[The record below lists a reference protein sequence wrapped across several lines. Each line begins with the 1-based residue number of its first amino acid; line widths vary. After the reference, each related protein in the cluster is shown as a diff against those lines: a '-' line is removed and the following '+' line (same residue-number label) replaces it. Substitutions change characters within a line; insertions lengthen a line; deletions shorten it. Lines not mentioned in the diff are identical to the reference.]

1 MHNRKNYA
9 AESEAIMCQ
18 LLGMNCATPTD
29 ITFSFRG
36 FSQRAGITS
45 DHCDGFGIAFF
56 EDKACRLFVDNQS
69 AVESPIAEL
78 IRNYPIKSRN
88 VIAHIRKATQG
99 KINLENSHPFSR
111 ELWGRQWI
119 FAHNGDLHDFN
130 PHLSGRFSPVGNT
143 DSELAFC
150 YLLEQFVLRFGYHEP
165 SLEQIFELLVEISP
179 QIAEHGT
186 FNFCLSNGQALF
198 AYNITKLHWLVREYP
213 FKPAQLIDLDVEVDF
228 SQVTTPE
235 DRVAVITTEPL
246 TQNETWSAFKPGE
259 MILFKD
265 GQPIQ
270 HKITVVER
278 LEREEV
284 NPSLKRITRADQ
296 Y

>member
-1 MHNRKNYA
+1 
-9 AESEAIMCQ
+9 MCQ

-45 DHCDGFGIAFF
+45 DHSDGFGIAFF

-78 IRNYPIKSRN
+78 VRNYPIKSRN

-119 FAHNGDLHDFN
+119 FAHNGDLHDFH
-130 PHLSGRFSPVGNT
+130 PSLTGRFSPVGNT
-143 DSELAFC
+143 DSERAFC
-150 YLLEQFVLRFGYHEP
+150 FVLDQLVERFGYEEP
-165 SLEQIFELLVEISP
+165 SLDDIFDVLLELSP
-179 QIAEHGT
+179 KIAEHGT

-198 AYNITKLHWLVREYP
+198 TYAITKLHWVVREYP

-235 DRVAVITTEPL
+235 DCVAVITTEPL
-246 TQNETWSAFKPGE
+246 TQNEQWTAYLPGE
-259 MILFKD
+259 MILFQH
-265 GQPIQ
+265 GQPIR
-270 HKITVVER
+270 HAHTEVER
-278 LEREEV
+278 LKREALD
-284 NPSLKRITRADQ
+284 PSLRRVSIADQ
-296 Y
+296 H

>member
-1 MHNRKNYA
+1 
-9 AESEAIMCQ
+9 MCQ

-29 ITFSFRG
+29 VTFSFRG

-130 PHLSGRFSPVGNT
+130 PTLSGRFTPVGNT
-143 DSELAFC
+143 DSERAFC
-150 YLLEQFVLRFGYHEP
+150 YLLDQLVLKFGYHEP
-165 SLEQIFELLVEISP
+165 KLDQVFDLLAEVSP
-179 QIAEHGT
+179 KIAEHGT

-198 AYNITKLHWLVREYP
+198 TYAITKLHWLVREYP

-246 TQNETWSAFKPGE
+246 TQNETWTAFVPGE
-259 MILFKD
+259 MILFQD
-265 GQPIQ
+265 GRPVRKQQ
-270 HKITVVER
+270 THVER
-278 LEREEV
+278 LERERL
-284 NPSLKRITRADQ
+284 NPALKRITKADQ

>member
-1 MHNRKNYA
+1 
-9 AESEAIMCQ
+9 MCQ

-45 DHCDGFGIAFF
+45 DHSDGFGIAFF

-69 AVESPIAEL
+69 AIESPIAEL

-99 KINLENSHPFSR
+99 KITLENSHPFIR

-119 FAHNGDLHDFN
+119 FAHNGDLHDFH
-130 PHLSGRFSPVGNT
+130 PRLSGQFTPVGNT

-150 YLLEQFVLRFGYHEP
+150 YLLEHLVQKFGYVEP
-165 SLEQIFELLVEISP
+165 SIQDIFHSLEEISP
-179 QIAEHGT
+179 SIAEYGT
-186 FNFCLSNGQALF
+186 FNFCFSNGQALF
-198 AYNITKLHWLVREYP
+198 SYATTKLHWIVREYP
-213 FKPAQLIDLDVEVDF
+213 FQPARLIDIDVEVDF

-246 TQNETWSAFKPGE
+246 TDNEEWFAYNPGE
-259 MILFKD
+259 MILFQD
-265 GQPIQ
+265 GKPTLRS
-270 HKITVVER
+270 ITHVAR
-278 LEREEV
+278 LEREAKD
-284 NPSLKRITRADQ
+284 PSLKRVTRADL

>member
-1 MHNRKNYA
+1 
-9 AESEAIMCQ
+9 MCQ

-130 PHLSGRFSPVGNT
+130 PHLNGRFTPVGNT
-143 DSELAFC
+143 DSERAFC
-150 YLLEQFVLRFGYHEP
+150 YLLEQLVLRFGYNEP
-165 SLEQIFELLVEISP
+165 SLEQVFELLVEISP
-179 QIAEHGT
+179 SIAEHGT

-213 FKPAQLIDLDVEVDF
+213 FKPAQLIDIDVEVDF
-228 SQVTTPE
+228 SQVTTSE

-246 TQNETWSAFKPGE
+246 TQNETWLAFNPGE

-265 GQPIQ
+265 GQPIKKQ
-270 HKITVVER
+270 ITFIQR
-278 LEREEV
+278 LERERI
-284 NPSLKRITRADQ
+284 NPELKRITKADQ

>member
-1 MHNRKNYA
+1 MK
-9 AESEAIMCQ
+9 IMCQ

-45 DHCDGFGIAFF
+45 DHSDGFGIAFF

-78 IRNYPIKSRN
+78 VRNYPIKSRN

-119 FAHNGDLHDFN
+119 FAHNGDLKDFI
-130 PHLSGRFSPVGNT
+130 PELSGRFTPVGNT
-143 DSELAFC
+143 DSERAFC
-150 YLLEQFVLRFGYHEP
+150 YLLDQLVKRFGYDEP
-165 SLEQIFELLVEISP
+165 KLDQVFDLLAEISP
-179 QIAEHGT
+179 SIAEHGT

-198 AYNITKLHWLVREYP
+198 TYATTKLHWLVREYP
-213 FKPAQLIDLDVEVDF
+213 FKPAQLIDIEVEVDF

-246 TQNETWSAFKPGE
+246 TQNEEWTAFQEGE
-259 MILFKD
+259 MILFRD
-265 GQPIQ
+265 GAKYQSQ
-270 HKITVVER
+270 LTHVAR
-278 LEREEV
+278 LERERLD
-284 NPSLKRITRADQ
+284 PSLKRVTKADL

>member
-1 MHNRKNYA
+1 
-9 AESEAIMCQ
+9 MCQ

-29 ITFSFRG
+29 VTFSFRG

-78 IRNYPIKSRN
+78 VRNYPIKSRN

-119 FAHNGDLHDFN
+119 FAHNGDLHGFN
-130 PHLSGRFSPVGNT
+130 PTLSGRFTPVGNT
-143 DSELAFC
+143 DSERAFC
-150 YLLEQFVLRFGYHEP
+150 FLLDQLVLKFGYHEP
-165 SLEQIFELLVEISP
+165 KLDQIFDLLAEVSP
-179 QIAEHGT
+179 KIAEHGT

-198 AYNITKLHWLVREYP
+198 TYAITKLHWLVREYP

-246 TQNETWSAFKPGE
+246 TQNEVWTAFEPGE
-259 MILFKD
+259 MILFQD
-265 GQPIQ
+265 GRPIRKQ
-270 HKITVVER
+270 LTYIER
-278 LEREEV
+278 LERERL
-284 NPSLKRITRADQ
+284 NPELKRITKADQ

>member
-1 MHNRKNYA
+1 
-9 AESEAIMCQ
+9 MCQ

-119 FAHNGDLHDFN
+119 FAHNGDLHDFD
-130 PHLSGRFSPVGNT
+130 PVLSGRFTPVGNT
-143 DSELAFC
+143 DSERAFC
-150 YLLEQFVLRFGYHEP
+150 YLLDQLVNKFGYTEP
-165 SLEQIFELLVEISP
+165 SLDQVFDLLTDVSP
-179 QIAEHGT
+179 RIAEHGT

-198 AYNITKLHWLVREYP
+198 
-213 FKPAQLIDLDVEVDF
+213 
-228 SQVTTPE
+228 S
-235 DRVAVITTEPL
+235 
-246 TQNETWSAFKPGE
+246 
-259 MILFKD
+259 
-265 GQPIQ
+265 
-270 HKITVVER
+270 
-278 LEREEV
+278 
-284 NPSLKRITRADQ
+284 
-296 Y
+296 

>member
-1 MHNRKNYA
+1 MK
-9 AESEAIMCQ
+9 IMCQ

-45 DHCDGFGIAFF
+45 DHSDGFGIAFF

-78 IRNYPIKSRN
+78 VRNYPIKSRN

-99 KINLENSHPFSR
+99 KIHLENSHPFSR

-119 FAHNGDLHDFN
+119 FAHNGDLKDFL
-130 PHLSGRFSPVGNT
+130 PELSGRFTPVGNT
-143 DSELAFC
+143 DSERAFC
-150 YLLEQFVLRFGYHEP
+150 YLLDQLVKCFGYDEP
-165 SLEQIFELLVEISP
+165 KLDQVFDLLADISP
-179 QIAEHGT
+179 SIAEHGT

-198 AYNITKLHWLVREYP
+198 TYATTKLHWLVREYP
-213 FKPAQLIDLDVEVDF
+213 FKPAQLIDIEVEVDF

-246 TQNETWSAFKPGE
+246 TQNEEWTAFQEGE
-259 MILFKD
+259 MILFRD
-265 GQPIQ
+265 GAKYRSQLT
-270 HKITVVER
+270 HVAR
-278 LEREEV
+278 LERERLD
-284 NPSLKRITRADQ
+284 PSLKRVTKADL

>member
-1 MHNRKNYA
+1 
-9 AESEAIMCQ
+9 MCQ

-78 IRNYPIKSRN
+78 IRNYSIKSRN

-99 KINLENSHPFSR
+99 KITLENSHPFVR

-119 FAHNGDLHDFN
+119 FAHNGDLHGFE
-130 PHLSGRFSPVGNT
+130 PTLSGRFTPIGNT
-143 DSELAFC
+143 DSERSFC
-150 YLLEQFVLRFGYHEP
+150 YLLDQLVQKFGYEEP
-165 SLEQIFELLVEISP
+165 SLDQIFDLLLEVSP
-179 QIAEHGT
+179 KIAEHGT
-186 FNFCLSNGQALF
+186 FNFCLSNGKALF
-198 AYNITKLHWLVREYP
+198 SYAVTKLHWLVREYP
-213 FKPAQLIDLDVEVDF
+213 FQPAQLVDLDVEVDF
-228 SQVTTPE
+228 SQHTTSE

-246 TQNETWSAFKPGE
+246 TQNENWIAYKPGE
-259 MILFKD
+259 MILFQH
-265 GQPIQ
+265 GQPIRKEST
-270 HKITVVER
+270 HIER
-278 LEREEV
+278 LERERL
-284 NPSLKRITRADQ
+284 NPELKRITKADQ

>member
-1 MHNRKNYA
+1 
-9 AESEAIMCQ
+9 MCQ

-45 DHCDGFGIAFF
+45 DHADGFGIAFF

-78 IRNYPIKSRN
+78 VRNYPIKSRN

-119 FAHNGDLHDFN
+119 FAHNGDLHEYF
-130 PHLSGRFSPVGNT
+130 PVLSGRFTPVGNT
-143 DSELAFC
+143 DSERAFC
-150 YLLEQFVLRFGYHEP
+150 YLLDQLVKRFGYDEP
-165 SLEQIFELLVEISP
+165 SLDQVFELLAEVSP
-179 QIAEHGT
+179 AIAEHGT

-198 AYNITKLHWLVREYP
+198 SYAITKLHWLVREYP
-213 FKPAQLIDLDVEVDF
+213 FRPAQLIDIDVEVDF
-228 SQVTTPE
+228 SQVTTPN

-246 TQNETWSAFKPGE
+246 TQNEEWTAFQPGE
-259 MILFKD
+259 MILFKEGAKFRSQLTRVD
-265 GQPIQ
+265 
-270 HKITVVER
+270 R
-278 LEREEV
+278 LERERLD
-284 NPSLKRITRADQ
+284 PSLKRVTKADL

>member
-1 MHNRKNYA
+1 
-9 AESEAIMCQ
+9 MCQ

-99 KINLENSHPFSR
+99 KITLENSHPFVR

-119 FAHNGDLHDFN
+119 FAHNGDLHGFE
-130 PHLSGRFSPVGNT
+130 PILSGRFTPIGNT
-143 DSELAFC
+143 DSERSFC
-150 YLLEQFVLRFGYHEP
+150 YLLDQLVQKFGYEEP
-165 SLEQIFELLVEISP
+165 SLDQIFDLLLEVSP
-179 QIAEHGT
+179 KIAEHGT

-198 AYNITKLHWLVREYP
+198 SYATTKLHWIVREYP
-213 FKPAQLIDLDVEVDF
+213 FQYARLVDIDVDIDF
-228 SQVTTPE
+228 SKFTTEE

-246 TQNETWSAFKPGE
+246 TQNEIWTAYQPGE
-259 MILFKD
+259 MILFRDGKVIKTATTTVDRLVREAKD
-265 GQPIQ
+265 
-270 HKITVVER
+270 
-278 LEREEV
+278 
-284 NPSLKRITRADQ
+284 PSLVRVTKADQ

>member
-1 MHNRKNYA
+1 
-9 AESEAIMCQ
+9 MCQ

-45 DHCDGFGIAFF
+45 DHSDGFGIAFF

-78 IRNYPIKSRN
+78 VRNYPIKSRN

-119 FAHNGDLHDFN
+119 FAHNGDLKDFL
-130 PHLSGRFSPVGNT
+130 PELSGRFTPVGNT
-143 DSELAFC
+143 DSERAFC
-150 YLLEQFVLRFGYHEP
+150 YLLDQLVKRFGYDEP
-165 SLEQIFELLVEISP
+165 KLDQVFDLLTDISP
-179 QIAEHGT
+179 SIAEHGT

-198 AYNITKLHWLVREYP
+198 TYATTKLHWLVREYP
-213 FKPAQLIDLDVEVDF
+213 FKPAQLIDIEVEVDF

-246 TQNETWSAFKPGE
+246 TQNEEWTAFQEGE
-259 MILFKD
+259 MILFRD
-265 GQPIQ
+265 GAKYRSQLT
-270 HKITVVER
+270 HVAR
-278 LEREEV
+278 LERERLD
-284 NPSLKRITRADQ
+284 PSLKRVTKADL

>member
-1 MHNRKNYA
+1 
-9 AESEAIMCQ
+9 MCQ

-45 DHCDGFGIAFF
+45 DHADGFGIAFF

-78 IRNYPIKSRN
+78 VRNYPIKSRN

-119 FAHNGDLHDFN
+119 FAHNGDLHEYF
-130 PHLSGRFSPVGNT
+130 PVLSGRFTPVGNT
-143 DSELAFC
+143 DSERAFC
-150 YLLEQFVLRFGYHEP
+150 YLLDQLVKRFGYDEP
-165 SLEQIFELLVEISP
+165 SLDQVFDLLTEISP
-179 QIAEHGT
+179 TIAEHGT

-198 AYNITKLHWLVREYP
+198 SYAITKLHWLVREYP
-213 FKPAQLIDLDVEVDF
+213 FRPAQLIDIDVEVDF
-228 SQVTTPE
+228 SQVTTPK

-246 TQNETWSAFKPGE
+246 TQNEEWTSFQPGE

-265 GQPIQ
+265 GAKHRSQLTQ
-270 HKITVVER
+270 VER
-278 LEREEV
+278 LERERLD
-284 NPSLKRITRADQ
+284 PSLKRVTKADL

>member
-1 MHNRKNYA
+1 MHNKCSFNQMLK
-9 AESEAIMCQ
+9 SCMCQ

-45 DHCDGFGIAFF
+45 DHSDGFGIAFF

-78 IRNYPIKSRN
+78 VRNYPIKSRN

-99 KINLENSHPFSR
+99 KITLENSHPFIR
-111 ELWGRQWI
+111 ELWGRHWI
-119 FAHNGDLHDFN
+119 FAHNGDLHHFD
-130 PHLSGRFSPVGNT
+130 PALSGHFTPVGNT
-143 DSELAFC
+143 DSEQAFC
-150 YLLEQFVLRFGYHEP
+150 YLLDQMVLKFGFVEP
-165 SLEQIFELLVEISP
+165 SLEQLFELLTEISP
-179 QIAEHGT
+179 KIAEHGT

-198 AYNITKLHWLVREYP
+198 SYATTKLHWLVREYP
-213 FKPAQLIDLDVEVDF
+213 FKPAQLIDIDVEVDF

-246 TQNETWSAFKPGE
+246 TQNEIWQAFSPGE
-259 MILFKD
+259 MILFQQ
-265 GQPIQ
+265 GQPIRKQ
-270 HKITVVER
+270 LTYIER
-278 LEREEV
+278 LEKERL
-284 NPSLKRITRADQ
+284 NPELKRITRADQ

>member
-1 MHNRKNYA
+1 
-9 AESEAIMCQ
+9 MCQ

-45 DHCDGFGIAFF
+45 DHSDGFGIAFF

-69 AVESPIAEL
+69 AVVSPIAEL
-78 IRNYPIKSRN
+78 VRSYPIKSRN

-99 KINLENSHPFSR
+99 KITLENSHPFIR

-119 FAHNGDLHDFN
+119 FAHNGDLHDFQ
-130 PHLSGRFSPVGNT
+130 PRLSGKFTPVGNT
-143 DSELAFC
+143 DSERAFC
-150 YLLEQFVLRFGYHEP
+150 YLLDQLVVKFGYQEP
-165 SLEQIFELLVEISP
+165 RIEDIFSVLEEISP
-179 QIAEHGT
+179 RVAEYGT

-198 AYNITKLHWLVREYP
+198 SYATTKLHWVVREYP
-213 FKPAQLIDLDVEVDF
+213 FSQARLIDIDVEVDF
-228 SQVTTPE
+228 SDVTTPE

-246 TQNETWSAFKPGE
+246 THNENWTAYRPGE
-259 MILFKD
+259 MILFQLGK
-265 GQPIQ
+265 PIKFALT
-270 HKITVVER
+270 HVER
-278 LEREEV
+278 LEREAKD
-284 NPSLKRITRADQ
+284 PSLKRITRADL

>member
-1 MHNRKNYA
+1 
-9 AESEAIMCQ
+9 MCQ

-45 DHCDGFGIAFF
+45 DHSDGFGIAFF

-69 AVESPIAEL
+69 AVESPIAEFV
-78 IRNYPIKSRN
+78 RNYPIKSRN

-99 KINLENSHPFSR
+99 KITLENSHPFIR

-119 FAHNGDLHDFN
+119 FAHNGDLHDFH
-130 PHLSGRFSPVGNT
+130 PRLSGQFTPVGNT

-150 YLLEQFVLRFGYHEP
+150 YLLEHLVQKFGYVEP
-165 SLEQIFELLVEISP
+165 SVQDVFHALEEISP
-179 QIAEHGT
+179 TIAEHGT
-186 FNFCLSNGQALF
+186 FNFCLSNGQALYSY
-198 AYNITKLHWLVREYP
+198 ATTKLHWIVREYP
-213 FKPAQLIDLDVEVDF
+213 FQPARLIDIDVEVDF

-246 TQNETWSAFKPGE
+246 TDNEAWFAYTPGE
-259 MILFKD
+259 MILFQD
-265 GQPIQ
+265 GKPTLRS
-270 HKITVVER
+270 ITHVER
-278 LEREEV
+278 LVREARD
-284 NPSLKRITRADQ
+284 PSLKRVTRADQ

>member
-1 MHNRKNYA
+1 
-9 AESEAIMCQ
+9 MCQ

-78 IRNYPIKSRN
+78 VRNYPIKSRN

-99 KINLENSHPFSR
+99 KINLENSHPFMR

-119 FAHNGDLHDFN
+119 FAHNGDLLDFD
-130 PHLSGRFSPVGNT
+130 PPLTGHFTPIGNT
-143 DSELAFC
+143 DSERAFC
-150 YLLEQFVLRFGYHEP
+150 FLLDQLVAKFGYVEP
-165 SLEQIFELLVEISP
+165 SLTQVFELLLEIAP
-179 QIAEHGT
+179 KIAEHGT

-198 AYNITKLHWLVREYP
+198 SYAITKLHWLVREYP

-246 TQNETWSAFKPGE
+246 TQNEVWQAFQPGE
-259 MILFKD
+259 MILFQY
-265 GQPIQ
+265 GQPVQ
-270 HKITVVER
+270 RAFTQVER
-278 LEREEV
+278 LVREQA
-284 NPSLKRITRADQ
+284 NPTLKRITRADQ

>member
-1 MHNRKNYA
+1 
-9 AESEAIMCQ
+9 MCQ

-119 FAHNGDLHDFN
+119 FAHNGDLHDFD
-130 PHLSGRFSPVGNT
+130 PVLSGRFTPVGNT
-143 DSELAFC
+143 DSERAFC
-150 YLLEQFVLRFGYHEP
+150 YLLDQLVNKFGYTEP
-165 SLEQIFELLVEISP
+165 SLDQVFDLLTDVSP
-179 QIAEHGT
+179 RIAEHGT

-198 AYNITKLHWLVREYP
+198 SYAITKLHWLVREYP
-213 FKPAQLIDLDVEVDF
+213 FKPAQLIDIDVEVDF
-228 SQVTTPE
+228 SQVTTVD

-246 TQNETWSAFKPGE
+246 TQNEAWTAFAPGE
-259 MILFKD
+259 MILFQY
-265 GQPIQ
+265 G
-270 HKITVVER
+270 VVF
-278 LEREEV
+278 
-284 NPSLKRITRADQ
+284 
-296 Y
+296 

>member
-1 MHNRKNYA
+1 
-9 AESEAIMCQ
+9 MCQ

-99 KINLENSHPFSR
+99 KITLENSHPFVR

-119 FAHNGDLHDFN
+119 FAHNGDLHGFE
-130 PHLSGRFSPVGNT
+130 PTLSGRFTPIGNT
-143 DSELAFC
+143 DSELSFC
-150 YLLEQFVLRFGYHEP
+150 YLLDQLVQKFGYEEP
-165 SLEQIFELLVEISP
+165 SLDQIFDLLLEVSP
-179 QIAEHGT
+179 KIAEHGT
-186 FNFCLSNGQALF
+186 FNFCLSNGKALF
-198 AYNITKLHWLVREYP
+198 SYAVTKLHWLVREYP
-213 FKPAQLIDLDVEVDF
+213 FQPAQLVDLDVEVDF
-228 SQVTTPE
+228 SQHTTPE

-246 TQNETWSAFKPGE
+246 TQNEKWIVYKPGE
-259 MILFKD
+259 MILFQH
-265 GQPIQ
+265 GQPIR
-270 HKITVVER
+270 KESTYIER
-278 LEREEV
+278 LECERL
-284 NPSLKRITRADQ
+284 NPELKRITKADQ

>member
-1 MHNRKNYA
+1 
-9 AESEAIMCQ
+9 MCQ

-29 ITFSFRG
+29 VTFSFRG

-130 PHLSGRFSPVGNT
+130 PTLSGRFTPVGNT
-143 DSELAFC
+143 DSERAFC
-150 YLLEQFVLRFGYHEP
+150 YLLDQLVLKFGYHEP
-165 SLEQIFELLVEISP
+165 KLDQVFDLLAEVSP
-179 QIAEHGT
+179 KIAEHGT

-198 AYNITKLHWLVREYP
+198 TYAITKLHWLVREYP

-246 TQNETWSAFKPGE
+246 TQNETWNAFVPGE
-259 MILFKD
+259 MILFQD
-265 GQPIQ
+265 GRPVRKQQ
-270 HKITVVER
+270 THVER
-278 LEREEV
+278 LERERL
-284 NPSLKRITRADQ
+284 NPALKRITKADQ

>member
-1 MHNRKNYA
+1 
-9 AESEAIMCQ
+9 MCQ

-45 DHCDGFGIAFF
+45 DHADGFGIAFF

-69 AVESPIAEL
+69 AVDSPIAEL

-99 KINLENSHPFSR
+99 VINLENSHPFIR
-111 ELWGRQWI
+111 ELWGRHWI
-119 FAHNGDLHDFN
+119 FAHNGDLKDFY
-130 PHLSGRFSPVGNT
+130 PTLSGAFQPVGNT
-143 DSELAFC
+143 DSERAFC
-150 YLLEQFVLRFGYHEP
+150 YLLDQLVQRFGYQTEP
-165 SLEQIFELLVEISP
+165 SLDDIFQLLAELSP
-179 QIAEHGT
+179 QIAEYGT
-186 FNFCLSNGQALF
+186 FNFILSNGQALF
-198 AYNITKLHWLVREYP
+198 SYATTKLHWLVREYP
-213 FKPAQLIDLDVEVDF
+213 FQPAQLIDLDVEVDF

-246 TQNETWSAFKPGE
+246 TQNEVWTPYQAGE
-259 MILFKD
+259 MILF
-265 GQPIQ
+265 Q
-270 HKITVVER
+270 HGKIIKQAQTHIER
-278 LEREEV
+278 LAREAKD
-284 NPSLKRITRADQ
+284 PSLKRVTLADI

>member
-1 MHNRKNYA
+1 
-9 AESEAIMCQ
+9 MCQ

-69 AVESPIAEL
+69 AINSPIAEL
-78 IRNYPIKSRN
+78 IRHYPIKSRN

-99 KINLENSHPFSR
+99 VIQLENSHPFMR
-111 ELWGRQWI
+111 ELWGRHWI
-119 FAHNGDLHDFN
+119 FAHNGDLKDFQ
-130 PHLSGRFSPVGNT
+130 PTLLGHFQPVGDT

-150 YLLEQFVLRFGYHEP
+150 YLLDCLVQRFALNEPQLDDIFQVLA
-165 SLEQIFELLVEISP
+165 EISP

-186 FNFCLSNGQALF
+186 FNFILSNGQAMF
-198 AYNITKLHWLVREYP
+198 TYATTKLHWLVREYP
-213 FKPAQLIDLDVEVDF
+213 FQPAQLIDLDVEVDF
-228 SQVTTPE
+228 SQVTTPD

-246 TQNETWSAFKPGE
+246 TKNETWTPYQAGE
-259 MILFKD
+259 MILF
-265 GQPIQ
+265 Q
-270 HKITVVER
+270 HGKIVKQCTTRVER
-278 LEREEV
+278 LIREAE
-284 NPSLKRITRADQ
+284 NPALKRVTLADM

>member
-1 MHNRKNYA
+1 
-9 AESEAIMCQ
+9 MCQ

-45 DHCDGFGIAFF
+45 DHSDGFGIAFF

-78 IRNYPIKSRN
+78 VRNYPIKSRN

-119 FAHNGDLHDFN
+119 FAHNCDLKDFL
-130 PHLSGRFSPVGNT
+130 PELSGRFTPVGNT
-143 DSELAFC
+143 DSERAFC
-150 YLLEQFVLRFGYHEP
+150 YLLDQLVKRFGYDEP
-165 SLEQIFELLVEISP
+165 KLDQVFDLLAEISP
-179 QIAEHGT
+179 SIAEHGT

-198 AYNITKLHWLVREYP
+198 TYATTKLHWLVREYP
-213 FKPAQLIDLDVEVDF
+213 FKPAQLIDIEVEVDF

-246 TQNETWSAFKPGE
+246 TQNEEWTAFQEGE
-259 MILFKD
+259 MILFRD
-265 GQPIQ
+265 GAKYRSQLT
-270 HKITVVER
+270 HVAR
-278 LEREEV
+278 LERERLD
-284 NPSLKRITRADQ
+284 PSLKRVTKADL

>member
-1 MHNRKNYA
+1 
-9 AESEAIMCQ
+9 MCQ

-45 DHCDGFGIAFF
+45 DHSDGFGIAFF

-78 IRNYPIKSRN
+78 VRNYPIKSRN

-99 KINLENSHPFSR
+99 KITLENSHPFIR
-111 ELWGRQWI
+111 ELWGRHWI
-119 FAHNGDLHDFN
+119 FAHNGDLHHFD
-130 PHLSGRFSPVGNT
+130 PVLSGHFTSVGNT
-143 DSELAFC
+143 DSERAFC
-150 YLLEQFVLRFGYHEP
+150 YLLDQMVLKFGFVEP
-165 SLEQIFELLVEISP
+165 CLEQIFELLTEISP
-179 QIAEHGT
+179 KIAEHGT

-198 AYNITKLHWLVREYP
+198 SYATTKLHWLVREYP
-213 FKPAQLIDLDVEVDF
+213 FKPAQLIDIDVEVDF

-246 TQNETWSAFKPGE
+246 TQNEIWQAFSPGE
-259 MILFKD
+259 MILFQQ
-265 GQPIQ
+265 GQPIRKQ
-270 HKITVVER
+270 LTYIER
-278 LEREEV
+278 LEKERL
-284 NPSLKRITRADQ
+284 NPELKRITRADQ

>member
-1 MHNRKNYA
+1 
-9 AESEAIMCQ
+9 
-18 LLGMNCATPTD
+18 MNCATPTD

-45 DHCDGFGIAFF
+45 DHSDGFGIAFF

-78 IRNYPIKSRN
+78 VRNYPIKSRN

-99 KINLENSHPFSR
+99 KIHLENSHPFSR

-119 FAHNGDLHDFN
+119 FAHNGDLKDFL
-130 PHLSGRFSPVGNT
+130 PELSGRFTPVGNT
-143 DSELAFC
+143 DSERAFC
-150 YLLEQFVLRFGYHEP
+150 YLLDQLVKCFGYDEP
-165 SLEQIFELLVEISP
+165 KLDQVFDLLADISP
-179 QIAEHGT
+179 SIAEHGT

-198 AYNITKLHWLVREYP
+198 TYATTKLHWLVREYP
-213 FKPAQLIDLDVEVDF
+213 FKPAQLIDIEVEVDF

-246 TQNETWSAFKPGE
+246 TQNEEWTAFQEGE
-259 MILFKD
+259 MILFRD
-265 GQPIQ
+265 GAKYRSQLT
-270 HKITVVER
+270 HVAR
-278 LEREEV
+278 LERERLD
-284 NPSLKRITRADQ
+284 PSLKRVTKADL

>member
-1 MHNRKNYA
+1 M
-9 AESEAIMCQ
+9 IMCQ

-45 DHCDGFGIAFF
+45 DHSDGFGIAFF

-78 IRNYPIKSRN
+78 VRNYPIKSRN

-99 KINLENSHPFSR
+99 KITLENSHPFVR

-130 PHLSGRFSPVGNT
+130 PRLSGRFTPVGNT
-143 DSELAFC
+143 DSELSFC
-150 YLLEQFVLRFGYHEP
+150 YLLDKLVEKFGYHEP
-165 SLEQIFELLVEISP
+165 SLNEVFTALKEISP

-198 AYNITKLHWLVREYP
+198 SYATTKLHWIVREYP
-213 FKPAQLIDLDVEVDF
+213 FQHASLIDLDVEVDF
-228 SQVTTPE
+228 SKVTTPE

-246 TQNETWSAFKPGE
+246 TNNEVWHAYQAGE
-259 MILFKD
+259 MILFQHGK
-265 GQPIQ
+265 PIKQ
-270 HKITVVER
+270 AMTVVER
-278 LEREEV
+278 LQREAKD
-284 NPSLKRITRADQ
+284 PSLKRVTKADQ